1 MRPRRATLR
10 LAILALAL
18 AGCTADAGAAGTLAV
33 PAAPSASVPDSATP
47 SPAALASSAAPI
59 ATSGPTTQPP
69 AAPSG
74 PAPSAPVLATGARLL
89 RATTARSV
97 DTAGNPVGETDL
109 FDSATDRTIILAV
122 AITGGTP
129 GTTVGYRRY
138 FENTFIDGKN
148 THPTRPGDG
157 MITFSF
163 TKAAGST
170 YPAGGYL
177 VRVLVDGRDVGTVRF
192 TVR

>member
-1 MRPRRATLR
+1 MRPHWATLR
-10 LAILALAL
+10 LAILALGL
-18 AGCTADAGAAGTLAV
+18 AGCTAGAAGTLAV
-33 PAAPSASVPDSATP
+33 PAAPSASLTDSATA
-47 SPAALASSAAPI
+47 SPAAPASSAAPVV
-59 ATSGPTTQPP
+59 ASGPATQPP

-74 PAPSAPVLATGARLL
+74 PVTTTPVVATGARLV

-97 DTAGNPVGETDL
+97 DAAGNPVGETDL
-109 FDSATDRTIILAV
+109 FESATDRSIILAV

-148 THPTRPGDG
+148 TNPTRPGDG
-157 MITFSF
+157 LITFSF
-163 TKAAGST
+163 TRAAGST
-170 YPAGGYL
+170 YPAGAYL